1 MGRRPAWNRLGRRG
15 ARAAAR
21 LWHDGGRV
29 NILYVTS
36 EAAPFAKTGGL
47 ADVSAALPRYLRR
60 AGHDVRVV
68 MPLYSRVSADSAAF
82 EVVHRDL
89 EIRLGAHR
97 YQVAIVRGERPDEA
111 PFYFVHCPAL
121 YHRPAVY
128 TNDPDEHLRFLVLAR
143 AALEACQRMGFS
155 PDVIHCNDWQTAL
168 LPLILQ
174 TRYAWDRLFQR
185 SRTLLAI
192 HNLNYQG
199 TFPAGI
205 LPDTGVSDSAHLFH
219 QDQLH
224 AGRLNFLLHGI
235 LYAQGICTVSPTYAH
250 EIQTET
256 YGAGLDP
263 FLRSRSST
271 VVGILNGVDYDEWS
285 PEADRHIPHRF
296 SAQDLAGK
304 ALDKDALLARM
315 RLPHVAGVPVIGIVS
330 RLAGQKG
337 FALLE
342 GLMAPLLRRHA
353 FQLVVLGGGER
364 RFEAMFAGL
373 ANAFPRQVSFHR
385 GFSNELAHLIEAGS
399 DMFLMPSVYEPCGLN
414 QMYSLRY
421 GTVPIVH
428 RTGGLAD
435 TVEPWS
441 PASGRGTG
449 IVFEHHDAAGLAWAI
464 EAALGAYR
472 DRAGW
477 HRLMQNGMAQDF
489 SWNVQG
495 KLYEELYR
503 RLCS

>member
-1 MGRRPAWNRLGRRG
+1 M
-15 ARAAAR
+15 
-21 LWHDGGRV
+21 

-68 MPLYSRVSADSAAF
+68 MPFYSRVPADAAAF
-82 EVVHRDL
+82 EVAHRDL
-89 EIRLGAHR
+89 ELRLGPHR
-97 YQVAIVRGERPDEA
+97 YQAAIVAGERPGEA
-111 PFYFVHCPAL
+111 PFYFVHCPVL
-121 YHRPAVY
+121 YHRASIY
-128 TNDPDEHLRFLVLAR
+128 TNDPDEHLRFLVLVR
-143 AALEACQRMGFS
+143 AALELCQRMGFA

-168 LPLILQ
+168 LPM
-174 TRYAWDRLFQR
+174 TMEARYAWDQLFR
-185 SRTLLAI
+185 GTRTLLAI

-199 TFPAGI
+199 TFAAEAVA
-205 LPDTGVSDSAHLFH
+205 DTGLHDSAHLFH
-219 QDQLH
+219 QDQLR
-224 AGRLNFLLHGI
+224 AGRVNFLLHGI
-235 LYAQGICTVSPTYAH
+235 LYANGVCTVSPTYAH
-250 EIQTET
+250 EIQTEHH
-256 YGAGLDP
+256 GAGLDP
-263 FLRSRSST
+263 FLRARSST

-285 PEADRHIPHRF
+285 PEADRHIPHRY
-296 SAQDLAGK
+296 SARDRAGK
-304 ALDKDALLARM
+304 ARNKEALAARM

-337 FALLE
+337 FALLD
-342 GLMAPLLRRHA
+342 GVIGPLLRRHG
-353 FQLVVLGGGER
+353 FQLVVLGSGER
-364 RFEAMFAGL
+364 RFELMFAQL
-373 ANAFPRQVSFHR
+373 ADAFPRQVAFHR
-385 GFSNELAHLIEAGS
+385 GFSNELAHLIEAGA

-435 TVEPWS
+435 TVEPWN
-441 PASGRGTG
+441 PATGQGTG

-464 EAALGAYR
+464 EAALAAYR

-477 HRLMQNGMAQDF
+477 QRLIDNGMAKDF
-489 SWNVQG
+489 SWDVQG

-503 RLCS
+503 RLRL